1 MAPSRTQSMAAG
13 LGAAIGATL
22 SIALA
27 LIVLGDRLWA
37 RADDMAAVKARVEQI
52 DANTRETKM
61 DIREIKSIINAS
73 APTPTRIGRRE

>member
-37 RADDMAAVKARVEQI
+37 RADDMAAVKTAVEQI
-52 DANTRETKM
+52 RSDVR
-61 DIREIKSIINAS
+61 DIKNQI
-73 APTPTRIGRRE
+73 APAPAQRTGRRP

>member
-37 RADDMAAVKARVEQI
+37 RADDMAAVKTAVEQI
-52 DANTRETKM
+52 RSDVR
-61 DIREIKSIINAS
+61 DIKNQI
-73 APTPTRIGRRE
+73 APATAQRTGRRP

>member
-1 MAPSRTQSMAAG
+1 MAPSRAQSMAAG

-61 DIREIKSIINAS
+61 DIREIKSIINA
-73 APTPTRIGRRE
+73 ATPTRIGRRE